1 MPKSTRRLVYQ
12 YSAFALALAV
22 LPAAHAADTPLEYNR
37 DIRPILSE
45 NCFACHGPDSAS
57 RKANLRL
64 DKREAAIEAKAI
76 IAGDADS
83 SELIARVFSTDAEEV
98 MPPPDSHK
106 SLKPEQKETLKRW
119 VAEGAVYQPHW
130 SFLPPNRTNPPTV
143 KNDGWVRNPI
153 DQFVLSKL
161 EAAGLAPAPE
171 ADRRTLARRLSLDL
185 TGLPP
190 EPAAVD
196 AFVMDQAPDAYD
208 KYVESLLN
216 SPAWGEHRARGWLDV
231 ARYADTH
238 GYHFDNFREMWTY
251 RDWVIEAFNKNMP
264 FDQFTTEQLAGD
276 LLPNRT
282 IEQQIASG
290 FNRCNMTTNEGGT
303 IAEENL
309 AIYMKDRTETVSQV
323 FLGLTAGCAGC
334 HDHKFDP
341 VTQREYY
348 ELAAFFN
355 NSTQDAF
362 DGNIQST
369 PPIIVVPS
377 DADRPRWESLPT
389 ELTKA
394 REAVDTRRQDAR
406 PEFDQWLSALNPA
419 TVESQIPTEGQK
431 LRASLSSRDQ
441 TTEAVVPGTA
451 PLLEISDAGDFDK
464 DQAFAV
470 STWIKPTR
478 LDQYGSIAARM
489 DDRESK
495 YRGWDFWF
503 ENGGRIGA
511 HLVHSWPDDAIKV
524 LANNPVPANQWTHVT
539 LTYDG
544 SGKPEGV
551 KIYYNG
557 KAQPT
562 QTPTNTLKNTIK
574 TTVPFKI
581 GMRHTQ
587 DRLPATSIRDLRLF
601 GRAVPEAEVS
611 ALGGLS
617 LAAELVAQP
626 PDKRPTP
633 DLDALFAWWIDTKDK
648 PYADLIAA
656 RNALETEEKGIRQR
670 GTIAHVMQEKANP
683 AMAYVLFRGDYD
695 KKRDQVNPDTPD
707 ILPTFPADQPRNRLG
722 FAAWLLQA
730 DHPLTARV
738 TANRFWQEVFGQGL
752 VRSTGD
758 FGITGDLPS
767 HPELLDWLA
776 LEFREKGWNMKD
788 FFRLLVSS
796 ATYRQAAISTPE
808 KLEKDPKNALLSRGP
823 RFRMDAE
830 MVRDYALASSKL
842 LVERVGGPSVRP
854 YQPDGVWEAV
864 AMPES
869 NTRNYKPDTGAGL
882 YRRSL
887 YTFWKRAA
895 PPADMEI
902 FNAPSRETCTVRR
915 ERTNTPLQALV
926 TLNDPQ
932 FFEAARHLAELTLSP
947 AGGADEDSKLAFL
960 SSRMLARPLK
970 AEEAAIV
977 KRSLAKLNG
986 FYADHPDEAAQL
998 ITVGESRPDP
1008 NLDPRTLAGWTML
1021 ANELLNLD
1029 EALNK

>member
-1 MPKSTRRLVYQ
+1 MPKPIHLRCHI
-12 YSAFALALAV
+12 AFALALAA
-22 LPAAHAADTPLEYNR
+22 LPAAKAADAPLEFNR

-45 NCFACHGPDSAS
+45 NCFACHGPDSAA

-64 DKREAAIEAKAI
+64 DKRDAAIEAGAI
-76 IAGDADS
+76 KPGDPDA
-83 SELIARVFSTDAEEV
+83 SEMIARIFSTEPEEM
-98 MPPPDSHK
+98 MPTPASHK
-106 SLKPEQKETLKRW
+106 TLKPEQKELLKRW
-119 VAEGAVYQPHW
+119 VATGAEYQPHW
-130 SFLPPNRTNPPTV
+130 SFLAPKRAEPPAV
-143 KNDGWVRNPI
+143 KNTAWLRNPI
-153 DQFVLSKL
+153 DRFVLAKL
-161 EAAGLAPAPE
+161 EEQGLAPAPE

-190 EPAAVD
+190 EPAAVE
-196 AFVMDQAPDAYD
+196 AFVSDQAPDAYD

-251 RDWVIEAFNKNMP
+251 RDWVIQAFNRNIP
-264 FDQFTTEQLAGD
+264 FDQFTIEQLAGD

-303 IAEENL
+303 IPEENL
-309 AIYMKDRTETVSQV
+309 VIYMKDRTDTVSQV
-323 FLGLTAGCAGC
+323 FLGLTANCAGC

-341 VTQREYY
+341 VSQREYY

-362 DGNIQST
+362 DGNISNT
-369 PPIIVVPS
+369 PPVIVVPS
-377 DADRPRWESLPT
+377 PADRPRWETLPP

-394 REAVDTRRQDAR
+394 RADVDTRRQTAR
-406 PEFDQWLSALNPA
+406 PEFDQWLAALNPA
-419 TVESQIPTEGQK
+419 SVESQIPTEGQK
-431 LRASLSSRDQ
+431 LRAAVSGRDQ
-441 TTEAVVPGTA
+441 APETAAAAGTA
-451 PLLEISDAGDFDK
+451 PLLEIGDAADFEK

-470 STWIKPTR
+470 STWIKPSK
-478 LDQYGSIAARM
+478 LDQVGSIAARM
-489 DDRESK
+489 DDRDN
-495 YRGWDFWF
+495 YRGWDMWF
-503 ENGGRIGA
+503 ESGGRIGT
-511 HLVHSWPDDAIKV
+511 HLVHHWPDDAIKV
-524 LANNPVPANQWTHVT
+524 LASNPVPVNQWTHVT

-557 KAQPT
+557 KPQPT

-574 TTVPFKI
+574 TTVPFKV
-581 GMRHTQ
+581 GQRHNT
-587 DRLPATSIRDLRLF
+587 DRLPAVAIRDLRLF
-601 GRAVPEAEVS
+601 GRSVSEADAG

-617 LAAELVAQP
+617 LAAELVAQA
-626 PDKRPTP
+626 PDKRAAGEV
-633 DLDALFAWWIDTKDK
+633 DALYAWWIDTKD
-648 PYADLIAA
+648 PTYTTLVAA
-656 RNALETEEKGIRQR
+656 RTALEAEEKGIRER
-670 GTIAHVMQEKANP
+670 GTIAHVMQEKGDP
-683 AMAYVLFRGDYD
+683 AMAFILYRGDYD
-695 KKRDQVNPDTPD
+695 KRRDQVTPDTPD
-707 ILPTFPADQPRNRLG
+707 ILPAFPGDQPRNRLG
-722 FAAWLLQA
+722 FANWLLSA
-730 DHPLTARV
+730 DHPLTTRV
-738 TANRFWQEVFGQGL
+738 TVNRFWQELFGQGL

-776 LEFREKGWNMKD
+776 VEFREKGWNVKD
-788 FFRLLVSS
+788 LFRLLVGS
-796 ATYRQAAISTPE
+796 ATYRQAAVATPE
-808 KLEKDPKNALLSRGP
+808 KLDKDPKNVFLSRGP

-830 MVRDYALASSKL
+830 MVRDYALAAGKL
-842 LVERVGGPSVRP
+842 LVDRVGGPSVRP

-869 NTRNYKPDTGAGL
+869 NTRNYKPDSGAGL

-932 FFEAARHLAELTLSP
+932 FFEAARHLAELTLTP
-947 AGGADEDSKLAFL
+947 AGGADDDAKIDFLAK
-960 SSRMLARPLK
+960 RVLARSLK

-977 KRSLAKLNG
+977 KKSLAKLNQ
-986 FYADHPDEAAQL
+986 FYNDHPDEATSL
-998 ITVGESRPDP
+998 ITVGESKPSP
-1008 NLDPRTLAGWTML
+1008 ELNASNLAGWTML

-1029 EALNK
+1029 EVLNK